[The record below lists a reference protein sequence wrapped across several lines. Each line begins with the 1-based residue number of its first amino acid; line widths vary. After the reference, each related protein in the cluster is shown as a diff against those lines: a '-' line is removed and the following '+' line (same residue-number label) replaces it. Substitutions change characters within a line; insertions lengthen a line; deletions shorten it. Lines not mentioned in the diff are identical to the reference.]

1 MCKMLIM
8 SLTVSTSVR
17 LILLGENRSTQSV
30 LKEASVLIA
39 KKYDIHHTTIQVER
53 FHEQMDNCSLCKE
66 PND

>member
-1 MCKMLIM
+1 MNMIY
-8 SLTVSTSVR
+8 T
-17 LILLGENRSTQSV
+17 LLGENRSTQSV
-30 LKEASVLIA
+30 LKEASLLIS